1 MKGKDTKLVESLK
14 VLKSESQKERPACN
28 LQATPSTPLLRR
40 ARARSPQLQEL
51 RTKRS
56 ANPEP
61 RTKAQREP
69 RTKAQRDLQP
79 ATPSHQTKKL
89 SLNLAFNT
97 NR

>member
-61 RTKAQREP
+61 RTKAQR
-69 RTKAQRDLQP
+69 DLQP